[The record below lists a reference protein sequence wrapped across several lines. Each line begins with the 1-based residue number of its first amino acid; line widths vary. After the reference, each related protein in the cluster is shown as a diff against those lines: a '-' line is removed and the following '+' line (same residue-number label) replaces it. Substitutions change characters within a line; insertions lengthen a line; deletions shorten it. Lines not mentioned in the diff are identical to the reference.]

1 MIRWVEARM
10 DMVDILQDII
20 IIRQETIGNKVGL
33 NFHFYHWRGG
43 GTSPLV
49 QKGLGYRR
57 YLGENV
63 FFYSKIYYK
72 SI

>member
-33 NFHFYHWRGG
+33 NFHFYDYGG
-43 GTSPLV
+43 AYVPSCIRVGVL
-49 QKGLGYRR
+49 KIFGRKC
-57 YLGENV
+57 
-63 FFYSKIYYK
+63 FFLF
-72 SI
+72 